1 MSTNKGLFKC
11 LFSLIWSSCHSLNRP
26 TGSTVIILNNL
37 KRYQNFQTEM
47 FTYKGFI
54 QMFSF
59 SLSCSNLVQ
68 LPQLDSSDCVSC
80 YIFFFMQQ
88 SYEHLLYKII
98 RTMTNHPFAGR
109 KVHERSSSCRAP
121 PGQEQ
126 RGGHPTC
133 RILQPGAGL

>member
-1 MSTNKGLFKC
+1 
-11 LFSLIWSSCHSLNRP
+11 
-26 TGSTVIILNNL
+26 
-37 KRYQNFQTEM
+37 
-47 FTYKGFI
+47 
-54 QMFSF
+54 
-59 SLSCSNLVQ
+59 
-68 LPQLDSSDCVSC
+68 
-80 YIFFFMQQ
+80 MQQ

-109 KVHERSSSCRAP
+109 KVHDRSSSCRAH